1 MKTDILIIG
10 SGPIGATYAKIIA
23 EHKPATKIVMIDLG
37 PKISDK
43 IGQHVKNI
51 TDHKAMEEAQILSQG
66 PKKTPYPMISVAERA
81 LAVQRGDLSA
91 DVLAR
96 AGTHLVLDQIADIK
110 NNEMPAISMSTNI
123 GGMGVH
129 WTCACPRPGN
139 EERIPFISAS
149 EMYDALDKAEDILS
163 VRQDAFPMNEIGH
176 TILNV
181 LNQTLGTAHS
191 LNREAQPMPLACG
204 KDAEGNRYWTAT
216 DTILK
221 DTLNNTNFEIRSE
234 TICRKLIHS
243 EGKITGAE
251 IEDLTT
257 GNKEIFEAKIV
268 IVAADALRTPQLLWA
283 SGIRPKALGHYLNEH
298 PFIFTF
304 VEITATPAPDGGAK
318 TIKDSSF
325 WQKADPFTYR
335 ILKEYSKNMR
345 NNPTKS
351 ESIIWELLK
360 DKKLEGF
367 KFRRQHIIGQFIV
380 DFVCLKQNLIIELDG
395 LIHQLP
401 ENKISDEQRT
411 QWFNNEGFKV
421 IRFTNNEVESNPDQI
436 LDKILTELKKAPPSG
451 AGGAGLVGVFWVP
464 FDAPNHPF
472 HGQIM
477 HMDLSPMKTTVAPPA
492 PDGGAKKSIVGLGWG
507 CLKESNFDDQIVFS
521 EIEKDYLGMPKM
533 TFKYKF
539 SENDLASIEAA
550 KQFQAKVIASFGK
563 EIENGQQTLM
573 PAGSSLHYEGTTR
586 MGAEN
591 DGESVCDVYSQVW
604 NFENLFIGGNGVIPI
619 ATTSNPTLTSVALA
633 VRSAEKIVE
642 KL

>member
-1 MKTDILIIG
+1 MPDNINSQKITPQLGAGGLDILIIG
-10 SGPIGATYAKIIA
+10 SGPIGATYARIIA
-23 EHKPATKIVMIDLG
+23 ENKPDTKIVMIDLG

-51 TDHKAMEEAQILSQG
+51 TDPKTAETAQILSQG
-66 PKKTPYPMISVAERA
+66 NKKEPYPMISVAERA
-81 LAVQRGDLSA
+81 AAVQRGDLRPEF
-91 DVLAR
+91 LAR
-96 AGTHLVLDQIADIK
+96 AGTHLVIDELVDMQK
-110 NNEMPAISMSTNI
+110 NEMPAVSLSSNL

-139 EERIPFISAS
+139 EERIPFIPAI
-149 EMYDALDKAEDILS
+149 EMDDALTKAEDILS
-163 VRQDAFPMNEIGH
+163 VRQDAFPMNEIGQK
-176 TILNV
+176 ILNV

-191 LNREAQPMPLACG
+191 PNREAQAMPLACG

-221 DTLNNTNFEIRSE
+221 DTLNNKNFEIRSE
-234 TICRKLIHS
+234 IICRKLIHS
-243 EGKITGAE
+243 EGKVTGAE

-257 GNKEIFEAKIV
+257 GNKEIIEAKIV

-304 VEITATPAPDGGAK
+304 VELNIPITQ
-318 TIKDSSF
+318 SSIS
-325 WQKADPFTYR
+325 KSHDP
-335 ILKEYSKNMR
+335 
-345 NNPTKS
+345 
-351 ESIIWELLK
+351 
-360 DKKLEGF
+360 
-367 KFRRQHIIGQFIV
+367 
-380 DFVCLKQNLIIELDG
+380 
-395 LIHQLP
+395 
-401 ENKISDEQRT
+401 
-411 QWFNNEGFKV
+411 
-421 IRFTNNEVESNPDQI
+421 
-436 LDKILTELKKAPPSG
+436 LT
-451 AGGAGLVGVFWVP
+451 GVFWVP

-477 HMDLSPMKTTVAPPA
+477 HMDLSPMKTTIKENNSLSIGEGR
-492 PDGGAKKSIVGLGWG
+492 GGAKHIVGLGWG
-507 CLKESNFDDQIVFS
+507 CLKEVNFDDQIVFS
-521 EIEKDYLGMPKM
+521 ETEKDYLGMPKM

-586 MGAEN
+586 LGAEN
-591 DGESVCDVYSQVW
+591 DGESVCDVYCQVW
-604 NFENLFIGGNGVIPI
+604 NFENLFIGGNSVIPM